1 MTTLAPPAKT
11 WSDAAT
17 ADDGFDEAIDDARLT
32 ATPRRHVDDVDWR
45 RYEGYV
51 AEIFSA
57 FGLDLDTSSTSSTPT
72 RFLRAMWDATDGYDG
87 DPKLLTAFPTECH
100 GASNCELAQV
110 IEGPIPFFGLCE
122 HHALPFMGQAYVGYV
137 AHEGII
143 GISKL
148 TRLVRVLTRRFG
160 VQERMTH
167 QIADELDRL
176 MAPHGVAVYLE
187 AHHLCTQ
194 MRGVREITAKT
205 RTTAYRGVYAENA
218 DLRSEFFD
226 ASGLR
231 ATGAR

>member
-1 MTTLAPPAKT
+1 MTSPALHSLAHDHLDEPMDDSASPV
-11 WSDAAT
+11 T
-17 ADDGFDEAIDDARLT
+17 APNARHLDDA
-32 ATPRRHVDDVDWR
+32 DWA
-45 RYEGYV
+45 RYERYIS
-51 AEIFSA
+51 EIFGA
-57 FGLDLDTSSTSSTPT
+57 FGLDLGTPGT
-72 RFLRAMWDATDGYDG
+72 APTPKRFLRAMWDATEGYDG

-100 GASNCELAQV
+100 GDSNCELAQV
-110 IEGPIPFFGLCE
+110 IEGPIPFQGLCE
-122 HHALPFMGQAYVGYV
+122 HHALPFLGQAYVGYV

-187 AHHLCTQ
+187 AEHLCTQ
-194 MRGVREITAKT
+194 MRGVRELSART
-205 RTTAYRGVYAENA
+205 RTTAYRGVYAQDPA
-218 DLRSEFFD
+218 LRSEFFD

-231 ATGAR
+231 RAER

>member
-122 HHALPFMGQAYVGYV
+122 HHALPFMGQAY
-137 AHEGII
+137 
-143 GISKL
+143 KL